1 MEIANSNTYYTP
13 VELRHVEWEAKPAT
27 ATEKARKA
35 GSGWCFTTPGSGSQ
49 SITVFGVKQSF
60 SGNAKIEKGGIQLTK
75 SARNQFTEWLSPAP
89 SPEEVK
95 HMRAKGADD
104 CFAKLTG
111 KLDNPTVEIIDRST
125 FEKVVNPQMLYGEDV
140 ALSLTK
146 ATHQAQQL

>member
-13 VELRHVEWEAKPAT
+13 VELRFVEWDAKPAT

-89 SPEEVK
+89 SPQEIEYMK
-95 HMRAKGADD
+95 EQGADD
-104 CFAKLTG
+104 CFAELTG
-111 KLDNPTVEIIDRST
+111 KLDNPTVEIIDRPT
-125 FEKVVNPQMLYGEDV
+125 FEKVVNPQMLYAEDNHLANTV
-140 ALSLTK
+140 ATQ
-146 ATHQAQQL
+146 QAQQI